1 MIAKPTRCVVIAMAA
16 CANIWLTSPVSA
28 ATTVAEGA
36 GSTTLNITLGSGI
49 TFTGV
54 DYTGAGSVGFTTTAI
69 TYTPPDNFTGQ
80 SDITTGEDVTYTL
93 SNGTQA
99 TETITVT
106 AVNDVPVAVNDT
118 ETLTEDD
125 GLTSITVLNDDSDA
139 DGDSLTVSAISYSG
153 TGTAAI
159 NADNARINY
168 TPAANFNGTDTITY
182 TVSDGNGGTDTGTL
196 TITVTAV
203 NDVPVAV
210 NTQKHSPKTLA

>member
-16 CANIWLTSPVSA
+16 CANIWLASPVS
-28 ATTVAEGA
+28 GCHN
-36 GSTTLNITLGSGI
+36 GSRGCWFHNAYITLGSGI

-106 AVNDVPVAVNDT
+106 AVNDAPVAVNDT
-118 ETLTEDD
+118 ATLTEDD
-125 GLTSITVLNDDSDA
+125 
-139 DGDSLTVSAISYSG
+139 
-153 TGTAAI
+153 
-159 NADNARINY
+159 
-168 TPAANFNGTDTITY
+168 
-182 TVSDGNGGTDTGTL
+182 
-196 TITVTAV
+196 
-203 NDVPVAV
+203 
-210 NTQKHSPKTLA
+210 